1 MAQNGQKG
9 AKRGQ
14 KWGQNGSKWLKMG
27 QRGKFREIFLSVKYI
42 IVS

>member
-9 AKRGQ
+9 GKKGVKMAQNGQ
-14 KWGQNGSKWLKMG
+14 KWDKG
-27 QRGKFREIFLSVKYI
+27 GKFREIFLSVKYI